1 MKIRVKDVLFHID
14 RKLIKL
20 CGNIYINPNFLTFL
34 RILLVPF
41 IIFFYI
47 NKYYII
53 ASIFFIL
60 AIITDLIDGLMAR
73 KYNKETKLGA
83 FIDPLADKILFIS
96 LAILFYDYIWT
107 WLFIA
112 LIFIEISLIF
122 VRIIKII
129 FYKNNKKSS
138 INIKA
143 NIAGKMKSLS
153 EVIGIMILFFYC
165 NNNYLV
171 IIANIILSLALL
183 LSLFS
188 ISKQIRKSKK

>member
-53 ASIFFIL
+53 SSVFFIL

-107 WLFIA
+107 WLFIS

-129 FYKNNKKSS
+129 FYKNNKKSN

-143 NIAGKMKSLS
+143 NIAGKMKSLA
-153 EVIGIMILFFYC
+153 EVIGIMILFLYC
-165 NNNYLV
+165 NNKYLV

>member
-20 CGNIYINPNFLTFL
+20 CGNVYINPNFLTFL

-107 WLFIA
+107 WLFMS

>member
-47 NKYYII
+47 NEYYII
-53 ASIFFIL
+53 TSVFFIL

-107 WLFIA
+107 WLFMS

-129 FYKNNKKSS
+129 FYKNNKKSN

-143 NIAGKMKSLS
+143 NIAGKMKSLA
-153 EVIGIMILFFYC
+153 EVIGIMILFLYC
-165 NNNYLV
+165 NNKYLV

>member
-53 ASIFFIL
+53 SSVFFIL

-107 WLFIA
+107 WLFIS
-112 LIFIEISLIF
+112 LIFIEISLI
-122 VRIIKII
+122 
-129 FYKNNKKSS
+129 
-138 INIKA
+138 
-143 NIAGKMKSLS
+143 
-153 EVIGIMILFFYC
+153 
-165 NNNYLV
+165 
-171 IIANIILSLALL
+171 LL
-183 LSLFS
+183 LYYTKN
-188 ISKQIRKSKK
+188 INT

>member
-1 MKIRVKDVLFHID
+1 MKTRVKNVLFHID

-47 NKYYII
+47 NEYYII
-53 ASIFFIL
+53 TSVFFIL

-96 LAILFYDYIWT
+96 LATLFYDYIWT
-107 WLFIA
+107 WLFMS

-129 FYKNNKKSS
+129 FYKNNKKSN

-143 NIAGKMKSLS
+143 NIAGKMKSLA
-153 EVIGIMILFFYC
+153 EVIGIMILFLYC
-165 NNNYLV
+165 NNKYLV

>member
-53 ASIFFIL
+53 TSVFFIL
-60 AIITDLIDGLMAR
+60 AIITDLTDGLMAR

-96 LAILFYDYIWT
+96 LATLFYDYIWI
-107 WLFIA
+107 WLFIS

-129 FYKNNKKSS
+129 FYKNNKKSN

-143 NIAGKMKSLS
+143 NIAGKMKSLA
-153 EVIGIMILFFYC
+153 EVIGIMVLFFYC
-165 NNNYLV
+165 NNKYLV

-188 ISKQIRKSKK
+188 ISKQIKKSKI

>member
-1 MKIRVKDVLFHID
+1 MKTRVRNVLFYID

-53 ASIFFIL
+53 TSVFFIL
-60 AIITDLIDGLMAR
+60 AIITDLTDGLMAR

-96 LAILFYDYIWT
+96 LATLFYDYIWI
-107 WLFIA
+107 WLFIS

-129 FYKNNKKSS
+129 FYKNNKKSN

-143 NIAGKMKSLS
+143 NIAGKMKSLA
-153 EVIGIMILFFYC
+153 EVIGIMVLFFYC
-165 NNNYLV
+165 NNEYLV

-188 ISKQIRKSKK
+188 ISKQIKKSKI

>member
-47 NKYYII
+47 NEYYII
-53 ASIFFIL
+53 TSVFFIL

-96 LAILFYDYIWT
+96 LATLFYDYIWT
-107 WLFIA
+107 WLFMS

-129 FYKNNKKSS
+129 FYKNNKKSN

-143 NIAGKMKSLS
+143 NIAGKMKSLA
-153 EVIGIMILFFYC
+153 EVIGIMILFLYC
-165 NNNYLV
+165 NNKYLV

>member
-1 MKIRVKDVLFHID
+1 MKTRVKNVLFHID

-53 ASIFFIL
+53 SSVFFIL

-107 WLFIA
+107 WLFMS

-129 FYKNNKKSS
+129 FYKNNKKSNL
-138 INIKA
+138 NIKA

-188 ISKQIRKSKK
+188 ISKQIKKSKN

>member
-1 MKIRVKDVLFHID
+1 MKIRVKNVLFHID

-20 CGNIYINPNFLTFL
+20 CGNVYINPNFLTFL

-96 LAILFYDYIWT
+96 LATLFYDYIWT
-107 WLFIA
+107 WLFMS

-129 FYKNNKKSS
+129 FYKNNKKSN

>member
-1 MKIRVKDVLFHID
+1 MKTRVKNVLFHID

-47 NKYYII
+47 NEYYII
-53 ASIFFIL
+53 TSVFFIL

-96 LAILFYDYIWT
+96 LATLFYDYIWT
-107 WLFIA
+107 WLFMS

-188 ISKQIRKSKK
+188 ISKQIKKSKN

>member
-20 CGNIYINPNFLTFL
+20 CGNVYINPNFLTFL

-129 FYKNNKKSS
+129 FYKNNKKSN

>member
-53 ASIFFIL
+53 SSVFFIL

-129 FYKNNKKSS
+129 FYKNNKKSNL
-138 INIKA
+138 NIKA
-143 NIAGKMKSLS
+143 NIAGKMKSLA

-165 NNNYLV
+165 NNEYLV

>member
-1 MKIRVKDVLFHID
+1 MKTRVKDVLFHID

-53 ASIFFIL
+53 SSVFFIL

-129 FYKNNKKSS
+129 FYKNNKKSN

>member
-129 FYKNNKKSS
+129 FYKNNKKSN

-143 NIAGKMKSLS
+143 NIAGKMKSLA
-153 EVIGIMILFFYC
+153 EVIGIMVLFFYC
-165 NNNYLV
+165 NNEYLV

-188 ISKQIRKSKK
+188 ISKQIKKSE

>member
-20 CGNIYINPNFLTFL
+20 CGNVYINPNFLTFL

-96 LAILFYDYIWT
+96 LATLFYDYIWT
-107 WLFIA
+107 WLFMS

-129 FYKNNKKSS
+129 FYKNNKKSNL
-138 INIKA
+138 NIKA

-188 ISKQIRKSKK
+188 ISKQIKKSKN

>member
-1 MKIRVKDVLFHID
+1 MKTRVRDVLFYID

-53 ASIFFIL
+53 SSVFFIL

-129 FYKNNKKSS
+129 FYKNNKKSNL
-138 INIKA
+138 NIKA
-143 NIAGKMKSLS
+143 NIAGKMKSLA
-153 EVIGIMILFFYC
+153 EVIGIMILFLYC
-165 NNNYLV
+165 NNKYLV

>member
-1 MKIRVKDVLFHID
+1 MKIRVKNVLFHID

-20 CGNIYINPNFLTFL
+20 CGNVYINPNFLTFL

-107 WLFIA
+107 WLFIS

-129 FYKNNKKSS
+129 FYKNNKKSN

-143 NIAGKMKSLS
+143 NIAGKMKSLA
-153 EVIGIMILFFYC
+153 EVIGIMILFLYC
-165 NNNYLV
+165 NNKYLV

-188 ISKQIRKSKK
+188 ISKQIKKSKN

>member
-1 MKIRVKDVLFHID
+1 MKTRVKNVLFHID

-47 NKYYII
+47 NEYYII
-53 ASIFFIL
+53 TSVFFIL

-96 LAILFYDYIWT
+96 LATLFYDYIWT
-107 WLFIA
+107 WLFIS

-188 ISKQIRKSKK
+188 ISKQIKKSKN

>member
-1 MKIRVKDVLFHID
+1 MKTRVKNVLFHID

-96 LAILFYDYIWT
+96 LATLFYDYIWT
-107 WLFIA
+107 WLFIS

-129 FYKNNKKSS
+129 FYKNNKKSN

-153 EVIGIMILFFYC
+153 EVIGIMILFLYC

-188 ISKQIRKSKK
+188 ISKQIKKSEK